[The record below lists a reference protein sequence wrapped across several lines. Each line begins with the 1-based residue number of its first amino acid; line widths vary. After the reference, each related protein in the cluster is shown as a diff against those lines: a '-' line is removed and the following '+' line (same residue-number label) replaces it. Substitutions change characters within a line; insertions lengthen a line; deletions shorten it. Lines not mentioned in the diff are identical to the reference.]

1 MPTRSR
7 AKSPPER
14 RPLLILAQSGRALA
28 AAARRAREP
37 AQVIDGYADLDTARL
52 ALGCRRLAFGPEGF
66 DRQALLAAVE
76 AWRARASGIV
86 YGAGFEQCPAL
97 LAELGALLPIVGNA
111 PELVARLKD
120 PLRFARLLDR
130 LGLPHPETRLAPRR
144 GEGWL
149 EKRSGASGGGHVRAA
164 ASGAPTAGLYYQR
177 RAPGRPV
184 SVLFLADGRRARL
197 VGFSEQWVDSTA
209 EAPYRYGGCA
219 GPLRLPRALAALLGE
234 ACAALVAATGLRGL
248 NSLDL
253 LLDGRSFQLLEV
265 NPRPGATLDLFDGA
279 SGLLLW
285 RLHREAVAGRLPAER
300 RLALAPR
307 AAAILYAPARLE
319 VPKPFP
325 WPAWSADRGRPGS
338 IVGRNQPICTV
349 RATAASLG
357 EARDL
362 ALRRATRLLSRIAP
376 VIIA

>member
-37 AQVIDGYADLDTARL
+37 ALVIDGYVDLDTARL
-52 ALGCRRLAFGPEGF
+52 ALGCRRLTFGPEGF
-66 DRQALLAAVE
+66 DRRALLAAVE
-76 AWRARASGIV
+76 AWRGRASGIV
-86 YGAGFEQCPAL
+86 YGAGFEHCPAL

-130 LGLPHPETRLAPRR
+130 LGLPHPETSLAPRR

-149 EKRSGASGGGHVRAA
+149 QKRSGAAGGDHIRAA
-164 ASGAPTAGLYYQR
+164 GTGAAAAGLYYQR

-197 VGFSEQWVDSTA
+197 VGFSEQWVDGTA

-219 GPLRLPRALAALLGE
+219 APLRLTPALAAGLDE
-234 ACAALVAATGLRGL
+234 ACAALVGATALLGL

-253 LLDGRSFQLLEV
+253 LLEDRSFQLLEV

-279 SGLLLW
+279 GGLLLW
-285 RLHREAVAGRLPAER
+285 RLHREAVAGRLPGER
-300 RLALAPR
+300 RLDLAPR
-307 AAAILYAPARLE
+307 AAAVLYAPARLAL
-319 VPKPFP
+319 PKPFP

-338 IVGRNQPICTV
+338 IVGRDDPICTV
-349 RATAASLG
+349 RATAASLA
-357 EARDL
+357 EARGL
-362 ALRRATRLLSRIAP
+362 ALRRAMRLLSRIAP
-376 VIIA
+376 VIVT